1 MNLAKFTTYL
11 AYAGLVFIVLEILC
25 GLVIYHSTYGF
36 KYSDT
41 LRYMLYLGVFLQVPL
56 WGYQLW
62 HFKAYK
68 EANKHRLIEW
78 VLLAALVV
86 LFLIFKG

>member
-11 AYAGLVFIVLEILC
+11 AYAGLVFIVLETLC

-41 LRYMLYLGVFLQVPL
+41 LRYMLYLGVFLQVPG
-56 WGYQLW
+56 WGFKLW
-62 HFKAYK
+62 HYKAY
-68 EANKHRLIEW
+68 EEENKNRLVEW

>member
-11 AYAGLVFIVLEILC
+11 AYAGMVFIVLETLC

-41 LRYMLYLGVFLQVPL
+41 LRYMLYLGVFLQVPG
-56 WGYQLW
+56 WGYRLW
-62 HFKAYK
+62 HYKAY
-68 EANKHRLIEW
+68 EEENKYRLVMW
-78 VLLAALVV
+78 VALATVV
-86 LFLIFKG
+86 VVYMIFKG